1 MVWPG
6 VASYA
11 PRFTADTAPPVVPRA
26 AGRVQ
31 GQRLYDF
38 EKQPFITQ
46 ITQVPKRTHL
56 DHKQPASGY
65 EHGLARLEANK
76 LQAINSDDV
85 SREDR
90 RTAATIT

>member
-38 EKQPFITQ
+38 ENNP
-46 ITQVPKRTHL
+46 L
-56 DHKQPASGY
+56 
-65 EHGLARLEANK
+65 
-76 LQAINSDDV
+76 
-85 SREDR
+85 
-90 RTAATIT
+90 